1 MYEIRL
7 QRPLGLTLRT
17 LRLMSRIQVY
27 LFKSNAKLLGVLL
40 GLIFDRMTDC
50 SGKNSVEGTRVEM
63 GKPGETIA
71 VVLARNSGLE

>member
-1 MYEIRL
+1 M
-7 QRPLGLTLRT
+7 
-17 LRLMSRIQVY
+17 Y